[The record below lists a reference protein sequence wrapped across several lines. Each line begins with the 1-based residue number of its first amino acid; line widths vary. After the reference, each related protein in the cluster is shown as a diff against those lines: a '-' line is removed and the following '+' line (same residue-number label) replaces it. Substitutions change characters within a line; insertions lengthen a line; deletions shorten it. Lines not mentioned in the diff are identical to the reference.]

1 MRAKVAVVGGG
12 STGSSILYHLA
23 KRGVTDSVLIE
34 KGPSVASGQ
43 TSRSTALVRTH
54 YTVPVVAKMAIL
66 CYHAFKNFGQT
77 EVPGYSAGYVETGLL
92 IGVSSQYEQSVRQN
106 LDMLHGLGAV
116 SMFVDKNELKRLE
129 PLLDTSTFS
138 SVVFEPNMGY
148 AEPSTTAS
156 SYASGA
162 QSMGAKVLPE
172 TSVLGIRKT
181 PEGYSLSTN
190 NGELRVSQ
198 VVLATGAWSG
208 PLFRKLG
215 VELPIKVV
223 RHPVAIYDR
232 PEEFRGVRPVVFDF
246 PRSAYYK
253 PEGQNLLFVGTMEQ
267 ELEANSP
274 PVDPD
279 NYEQGIS
286 FDETEK
292 FTGWTATVYPTMGE
306 KGRFV
311 RGYSGV
317 YDNTPDQQPII
328 DELSAYGYPGV
339 HCLVGLSGHGF
350 KLCPEYG
357 RIMAALVADGRFHD
371 YDVSVFSL
379 KRFETGELLK
389 SRYAISTVG

>member
-1 MRAKVAVVGGG
+1 MRTTVVVVGGG

-23 KRGVTDSVLIE
+23 KRGLADSVLLE
-34 KGPSVASGQ
+34 KGPGVASGQ

-54 YTVPVVAKMAIL
+54 YTVPVVAKMAL
-66 CYHAFKNFGQT
+66 RCYEVFKNFSR
-77 EVPGYSAGYVETGLL
+77 EVPGYESGYVETGLL

-106 LDMLHGLGAV
+106 LDMLHGMGIV
-116 SMFVDKNELKRLE
+116 SRFVDPGELKRLE
-129 PLLDTSTFS
+129 PLIDASSFS
-138 SVVFEPNMGY
+138 SVVFEPHMGY

-156 SYASGA
+156 SYATAA
-162 QSMGAKVLPE
+162 QGMGARVLPE
-172 TSVLGIRKT
+172 TALLSVNKVSG
-181 PEGYSLSTN
+181 GYSLSTTR
-190 NGELRVSQ
+190 GEITASE

-208 PLFRKLG
+208 PIFKQLG
-215 VELPIKVV
+215 IELPIKVV

-253 PEGQNLLFVGTMEQ
+253 PEGQNLLFVGSMEQ
-267 ELEANSP
+267 ELDATSP
-274 PVDPD
+274 AVDPD
-279 NYEQGIS
+279 NYERGIT

-292 FTGWTATVYPTMGE
+292 FTSWTSEVYPVMGE
-306 KGRFV
+306 KGTYV

-357 RIMAALVADGRFHD
+357 RIMAALVADRHFDD
-371 YDVSVFSL
+371 YDVSVFRL
-379 KRFETGELLK
+379 GRFADGQLLR